1 MAKYDR
7 WDAETVRQAGRRIL
21 YVEDEDELRRLV
33 ARVLTAERY
42 QVTDVCT
49 AEAGLEALGRKPH
62 GLVIT
67 DYALPGRN
75 GGWLL
80 SEARSRGL
88 IPPPNAIIVTGAP
101 DAGDVGGALV
111 LRKPVDLDLLV
122 AEASAMLEAVAW
134 SAGRRP
140 RSGIERRIEPGAEVC
155 QILEWRQRRVR
166 GAG

>member
-21 YVEDEDELRRLV
+21 YVEDDDELRRLV

-42 QVTDVCT
+42 HVTDVCT
-49 AEAGLEALGRKPH
+49 AEAGLEALGRRPH

-67 DYALPGRN
+67 DWALPGRN

-88 IPPPNAIIVTGAP
+88 IPPSGAIVVTGTP
-101 DAGDVGGALV
+101 EVGDVGGALV

-122 AEASAMLEAVAW
+122 AESSAMLEAVGW
-134 SAGRRP
+134 SVGRRP
-140 RSGIERRIEPGAEVC
+140 RSGIERRLEPEAEMG
-155 QILEWRQRRVR
+155 QLLEWRPRRAR
-166 GAG
+166 G